1 MITKAEMAE
10 CLGILGVC
18 YQGFEVNEA
27 RVEAWH
33 MLCHHHEQEV
43 FFAALKGYAGSRTEF
58 PTPAAINKF
67 IQELQASQD
76 NTWGEAFE
84 VLHRALQVP
93 HCTAQAAYDSLP
105 RRIQQAVGGYSG
117 FRESLMWETRDM
129 PTHRAQF
136 RDRYSALTARD
147 KNLALLP
154 GSIQKDLLTTKEQ
167 SGKNNVF
174 LETRKA
180 ETHSSEKTREIIEL
194 SNNVSKRIGND
205 KRTRL

>member
-10 CLGILGVC
+10 CLGVLGVC

-33 MLCHHHEQEV
+33 MLCHHHNREV
-43 FFAALKGYAGSRTEF
+43 FFAALKGYAGSRTEW

-93 HCTAQAAYDSLP
+93 HCTAQAAYDALP
-105 RRIQQAVGGYSG
+105 HRIQQAVGGYAG

-136 RDRYSALTARD
+136 RDRYSALVARD

-154 GSIQKDLLTTKEQ
+154 GSVQKDLLTAKEE
-167 SGKNNVF
+167 SGKNNV
-174 LETRKA
+174 LLAMPKPEKY
-180 ETHSSEKTREIIEL
+180 SSKKTREIIEL
-194 SNNVSKRIGND
+194 SNDVSKRIGHG
-205 KRTRL
+205 K